1 MQANHDDELIEKRR
15 AQAEARTARAAAR
28 AALRAIPPRR
38 DPDFGHL
45 DLNELRLYRT
55 QLSEE
60 EGRVSYWRRI
70 LQARLDT
77 MQAGLRVRSNDIDHL
92 KPVLTQER
100 VGAGRTALVTIL
112 PVDDIPPLPNLERL
126 WATDADPTDEVA
138 FHALTQ
144 DLAAA
149 EGDLSE
155 YRSALH
161 RRINAATAELIARYH
176 EEPHRCLSA
185 LPLDRKR

>member
-1 MQANHDDELIEKRR
+1 MQDNHEDVLADKRR

-28 AALRAIPPRR
+28 AALRAIPPKR
-38 DPDFGHL
+38 DPDFETL
-45 DLNELRLYRT
+45 DLDALRLYRT
-55 QLSEE
+55 QLSDE

-92 KPVLTQER
+92 KPVLTQQR
-100 VGAGRTALVTIL
+100 VGAGRTALVSIL
-112 PVDDIPPLPNLERL
+112 PVEDIPPLPNLEQL
-126 WATDADPTDEVA
+126 WATEADPSDELA
-138 FHALTQ
+138 YAALNK
-144 DLAAA
+144 DMA
-149 EGDLSE
+149 EAEEKLSE

-176 EEPHRCLSA
+176 EEPSRCLSA
-185 LPLDRKR
+185 LPLTRKR